1 MEKTLTKKDLADLLA
16 DRNGLTKA
24 QAADVLGTLLDAW
37 TDILKEGGSVDLYG
51 FGKFTVA
58 ERAARSGFNPATKEK
73 IEIPASRAVKFKPAK
88 ALKDVLAQS

>member
-1 MEKTLTKKDLADLLA
+1 M
-16 DRNGLTKA
+16 
-24 QAADVLGTLLDAW
+24 
-37 TDILKEGGSVDLYG
+37 DLYG